1 MAISLAITSA
11 DKAILRKAFYLK
23 PNSLN
28 MIKNLTLKGKFNL
41 LIVLFTAGALLF
53 GFAAFRMIANVKVNG
68 PHYDLIIRGKDLQA
82 DILPPPAYIL
92 ESYAVVLQSLNAG
105 TPETVNALVEKGDAL
120 RKDFTDRYAY
130 WETNLPDAAMRKLL
144 LEDARTPAL
153 EFFKIRDTQFNAALK
168 AGDREKASKILSTNL
183 QPLYEKHLAAI
194 LKLVEVANKF
204 TSEEEKN
211 VAGIISSATGFLM
224 LAIAAVIVVVF
235 LLSRAVASSII
246 GTVQRAAQ
254 VLDSVAGGDFRQRL
268 VQDTSDEL
276 GQMAR
281 SVNQMVESIRSVL
294 LEEVVDWGVVAE
306 NQKKALCNR
315 TLKNS

>member
-1 MAISLAITSA
+1 
-11 DKAILRKAFYLK
+11 
-23 PNSLN
+23 

-120 RKDFTDRYAY
+120 RKDFADRYAY

-168 AGDREKASKILSTNL
+168 AGIVKRRARFSVQTCSLFTKNTSPQSSNSLKSPTSS
-183 QPLYEKHLAAI
+183 PLKRRKTWLG
-194 LKLVEVANKF
+194 
-204 TSEEEKN
+204 S
-211 VAGIISSATGFLM
+211 
-224 LAIAAVIVVVF
+224 
-235 LLSRAVASSII
+235 
-246 GTVQRAAQ
+246 
-254 VLDSVAGGDFRQRL
+254 SVARPAF
-268 VQDTSDEL
+268 SCW
-276 GQMAR
+276 R
-281 SVNQMVESIRSVL
+281 SLR
-294 LEEVVDWGVVAE
+294 
-306 NQKKALCNR
+306 
-315 TLKNS
+315 